1 MLHLMSVLHS
11 QTETR
16 EVLQNLVPYMRM
28 SCSLRDLEKEAGA
41 AGLAPPLREGEVSDG
56 RVRGTIQYLVQHEV
70 RLRIATH
77 VARLH
82 GTTRSTCTAGVCCA
96 SGVVPLLQME
106 KKVERMNSSKYVSGA
121 RSTLRL
127 MWFLD
132 FLCAFITRL
141 LEDKEELRDS
151 ASAAYDEALAPHHP
165 WLVRKTV
172 QGAMYFV
179 PHKATFWRNLAGTDD
194 RSVIVPLMA
203 AALEKMQILRQQ
215 LWAYYGEHK
224 LTDLP

>member
-1 MLHLMSVLHS
+1 M
-11 QTETR
+11 
-16 EVLQNLVPYMRM
+16 
-28 SCSLRDLEKEAGA
+28 CSLRDLEKEAGA
-41 AGLAPPLREGEVSDG
+41 AGLAPPLREGEAGDG

-70 RLRIATH
+70 RTRPAAHVTH
-77 VARLH
+77 FHEVRLMHPGVGKPCSCGVAR
-82 GTTRSTCTAGVCCA
+82 V
-96 SGVVPLLQME
+96 QME

-132 FLCAFITRL
+132 FLCTFITRL

-172 QGAMYFV
+172 HGAMYFV
-179 PHKATFWRNLAGTDD
+179 PHKATFWHNLAGTDD
-194 RSVIVPLMA
+194 RSVIAPVMA